1 MIPLWLLPLLPFA
14 GFLLCGL
21 LGRRLGKTFVT
32 VCGVGSVALTT
43 VLAYARLVPY
53 AAGVFGGNA
62 APVVERYGSW
72 IRAGNV
78 AVDFA
83 MRLDPLSALM
93 LSFVTFVGL
102 LIHVYSVGYMHAEE
116 GYWRY
121 FSYLNLFM
129 FSMLTLVLG
138 ANFLILFVGW
148 EGVGLCSYLLIAFDY
163 QKESSARAGRK
174 AFVANRVGDFGFLIG
189 LFLILGLFGTLEFD
203 RIFPAAAAAPGRFAP
218 AMTAIALCLFVG
230 ACGKSAQLPLY
241 VWLPDAMAGP
251 TPVSALIHAAT
262 MVTAGVYVVARA
274 NVFFRL
280 SPTAMAVVAIVGGAT
295 ALFAAIIGTAQTDI
309 KKVLAYST
317 ISQLGYMFLAC
328 GVGAFVAGMFHV
340 LTHAFFKALL
350 FLGSGSVIHAM
361 GGEQDMRRMGGLR
374 RALPVTFWTF
384 LAATLAI
391 AGIPIW
397 AGFFSKDEILGAVFA
412 RNPILWG
419 IGFLAAGLT
428 SFYMFRVVYLTFFG
442 TFRGTEEEK
451 RHLHESPPSMTIP
464 LVILAVLS
472 TAGGLV
478 GLPALLGPRANLFH
492 RFLDP
497 IVPPITGGAA
507 LGRGAQV
514 AELSRGTEIALI
526 AASVGIAL
534 LGWIVARVC
543 YSGDRA
549 GTIPERFVRAFP
561 GVHLLVSNKFYVDEL
576 YEAVIYRPFRRLS
589 RMFWKVVDT
598 LVIDGLINAGSFLVE
613 LSGDLL
619 RFFTTGNVRN
629 YALTFLLGIVALLAY
644 LGWAP
649 R

>member
-1 MIPLWLLPLLPFA
+1 VIPLFVLPLLPLA

-21 LGRRLGKTFVT
+21 AGKRAGKRFVT
-32 VCGVGSVALTT
+32 VVGVGSVAATT
-43 VLAYARLVPY
+43 LLAFARLLPFV
-53 AAGVFGGNA
+53 ASALRGGA
-62 APVVERYGSW
+62 APVTERYGSW

-102 LIHVYSVGYMHAEE
+102 LIHVYSVGYMHDDE

-121 FSYLNLFM
+121 FAYLNLFM

-163 QKESSARAGRK
+163 HKESSARAGRK
-174 AFVANRVGDFGFLIG
+174 AFVTNRIGDFGFLIG
-189 LFLILGLFGTLEFD
+189 LFLILGLFGTLDFD
-203 RIFPAAAAAPGRFAP
+203 RIFSAAASSPARFAP

-230 ACGKSAQLPLY
+230 AAGKSAQLPLY

-280 SPTAMAVVAIVGGAT
+280 SPAAMAVVALVGGAT

-317 ISQLGYMFLAC
+317 VSQLGYMFLAC

-340 LTHAFFKALL
+340 MTHAFFKALL

-384 LAATLAI
+384 LAGTLAL

-412 RNPILWG
+412 RNPALWAV
-419 IGFLAAGLT
+419 GFAAAGLT
-428 SFYMFRVVYLTFFG
+428 SFYMFRLVYLTFFG
-442 TFRGTEEEK
+442 TFRGTEEE
-451 RHLHESPPSMTIP
+451 RHHLHESPRSMTVP
-464 LVILAVLS
+464 LIVLAVLS
-472 TAGGLV
+472 TVGGLV
-478 GLPALLGPRANLFH
+478 GLPAFLGERANLFH

-497 IVPPITGGAA
+497 AVPPIASGPAIA
-507 LGRGAQV
+507 ELGRGV
-514 AELSRGTEIALI
+514 EIALI
-526 AASVGIAL
+526 AASVAIAL
-534 LGWIVARVC
+534 AGWALARVC
-543 YSGDRA
+543 YAGGRA

-561 GVHLLVSNKFYVDEL
+561 GVHRVVANKFYVDEL
-576 YEAVIYRPFRRLS
+576 YEAVLYRPFRALARF
-589 RMFWKVVDT
+589 FWKAIDV
-598 LVIDGLINAGSFLVE
+598 LIIDGVVNAGSFLVE
-613 LSGDLL
+613 LAGDLL

-644 LGWAP
+644 LGFGV